1 MKLKHKAIVA
11 ACALAFAGQAL
22 AAGPTPSV
30 AAASTVKLY
39 IAGSSALQ
47 NTIAQIANA
56 MFAAGS
62 VSVFMDGTATAT
74 GASGKN
80 YRAYAGTFDT
90 TAPASLVGKTGI
102 LYETAAG
109 GSIVGAV
116 NVALATPTAR
126 LDLTLDANCT
136 LQTGTDAVIAGAPL
150 YSCVPTVTVAPDA
163 GVSDVEPAMFVGAN
177 VPAGTAAVTPAIDAA
192 LTKQSTLAQP
202 MSIIVTPNLSLTNL
216 TKAQVT
222 ALMGGLTTDWSNVDF
237 FATPALAAGPVIVCK
252 RTAGSGTQAAIND
265 YFFGIPCVSGSSQ
278 QAPKA
283 AQGNGTNY
291 TVIENSSSGALA
303 TCMTAAQQGLVAG
316 YTIDIASGAITN
328 THTVG
333 STTTDTNGVVHT
345 YISLPAG
352 GRAIGLMGLDR
363 APGTMTNAGITGYTG
378 TTPLPELYKTISI
391 NGVAPTVLN
400 AALGSYD
407 VVVLNSWNSRVGTV
421 AGIAPMSGDQLTFF
435 NSLAALSGNGTLILG
450 TTKVPPVPGVAAL
463 SNATTLNYD
472 GLLNADGTMTNPTI
486 RFAKAT
492 SCQPSIQN
500 Q

>member
-30 AAASTVKLY
+30 AAASTVKLF
-39 IAGSSALQ
+39 IGGSSALQ

-136 LQTGTDAVIAGAPL
+136 LQTGTDTVIAGAPL
-150 YSCVPTVTVAPDA
+150 YSCVPTLTVAPDA
-163 GVSDVEPAMFVGAN
+163 GVSDVEPALFTGIN
-177 VPAGTAAVTPAIDAA
+177 VPAGTAPVTPAIDAA

-202 MSIIVTPNLSLTNL
+202 MGIIVTPNTGITNL

-222 ALMGGLTTDWSNVDF
+222 SLMGGLTTDWSNVDF

-265 YFFGIPCVSGSSQ
+265 YFYGFPCSSSQ
-278 QAPKA
+278 QAPKG
-283 AQGNGTNY
+283 AQGTGTNY
-291 TVIENSSSGALA
+291 TVIENSSAGALA
-303 TCMTAAQQGLVAG
+303 TCMTAAQQGTVAG
-316 YTIDIASGAITN
+316 YTINITN
-328 THTVG
+328 GTI
-333 STTTDTNGVVHT
+333 STAAPSATTIT
-345 YISLPAG
+345 LPAG
-352 GRAIGLMGLDR
+352 GRAIGLMGIDR
-363 APGTMTNAGITGYTG
+363 APGTITNAGITGYTG
-378 TTPLPELYKTISI
+378 TTKLPELYNFVSI

-407 VVVLNSWNSRVGTV
+407 VVVLNSWNSRAATVGT
-421 AGIAPMSGDQLTFF
+421 IAPMSGDQLTFF

-472 GLLNADGTMTNPTI
+472 GLLNADGTLTNPTI

>member
-1 MKLKHKAIVA
+1 MKLKAIA
-11 ACALAFAGQAL
+11 AVCALVFAGQAF
-22 AAGPTPSV
+22 AAATPPTPSV
-30 AAASTVKLY
+30 AAASTVKLF
-39 IAGSSALQ
+39 ISGSSALQ
-47 NTIAQIANA
+47 NTIAQLANNV
-56 MFAAGS
+56 FAVGS
-62 VSVFMDGTATAT
+62 VSVFKDGTATAT
-74 GASGKN
+74 GASGSN
-80 YRAYAGTFDT
+80 YRAYAGTFDS

-116 NVALATPTAR
+116 NVALATPTTR

-136 LQTGTDAVIAGAPL
+136 VQTATDTYVTGAPV
-150 YSCVPTVTVAPDA
+150 YSCVPTINVAPDG
-163 GVSDVEPAMFVGAN
+163 GVSDVEPALFTGIN
-177 VPAGTAAVTPAIDAA
+177 VPAGTPAVTPAIDAA
-192 LTKQSTLAQP
+192 LTKQTTLAQP
-202 MSIIVTPNLSLTNL
+202 MSIIVTTNAGITNL

-222 ALMGGLTTDWSNVDF
+222 ALMGGFTTDWSNVDF
-237 FATPALAAGPVIVCK
+237 FAATPLAAGPVIVCK

-265 YFFGIPCVSGSSQ
+265 IFFGYPCSTST

-303 TCMTAAQQGLVAG
+303 ACMTAAVKGTAPG
-316 YTIDIASGAITN
+316 YTINITSGAI
-328 THTVG
+328 
-333 STTTDTNGVVHT
+333 STAAPSATTIT
-345 YISLPAG
+345 LPAG
-352 GRAIGLMGLDR
+352 SRAIGLMGLDR
-363 APGTMTNAGITGYTG
+363 VPGTFNNVGIIGYSG
-378 TTPLPELYKTISI
+378 VAPDPIGKQPELYAPISI

-435 NSLAALSGNGTLILG
+435 NSLASLSGDGVKILG
-450 TTKVPPVPGVAAL
+450 SSKVPPVLGVAAL

-472 GLLNADGTMTNPTI
+472 GLLNTDGTLTNPTI
-486 RFAKAT
+486 RFSKAN

>member
-1 MKLKHKAIVA
+1 MKLKAIA
-11 ACALAFAGQAL
+11 AVCALAFAGQAF
-22 AAGPTPSV
+22 AAATPPTPSV
-30 AAASTVKLY
+30 AAASTVKLF
-39 IAGSSALQ
+39 ISGSSALQ
-47 NTIAQIANA
+47 NTIAQLANNV
-56 MFAAGS
+56 FAVGS
-62 VSVFMDGTATAT
+62 VSVFKDGTATAT
-74 GASGKN
+74 GASGSN
-80 YRAYAGTFDT
+80 YRAYAGTFDS

-116 NVALATPTAR
+116 NVALATPTNR
-126 LDLTLDANCT
+126 LDLTLDSNCT
-136 LQTGTDAVIAGAPL
+136 VQTATDPLVTGAPV
-150 YSCVPTVTVAPDA
+150 YSCTVNTAVAPDG
-163 GVSDVEPAMFVGAN
+163 GVSDVEPALFVGLN
-177 VPAGTAAVTPAIDAA
+177 VPAGTSPVTPAIDAA

-202 MSIIVTPNLSLTNL
+202 MGIIVTPNSGITNL

-222 ALMGGLTTDWSNVDF
+222 ALMGGLTTDWGNVDF
-237 FATPALAAGPVIVCK
+237 FATAPLASGPVIVCK

-265 YFFGIPCVSGSSQ
+265 YFFGFPCSTSQ
-278 QAPKA
+278 QAPKG

-303 TCMTAAQQGLVAG
+303 ACMTAAQLGTTAG
-316 YTIDIASGAITN
+316 YTINITSGAIAAVAADA
-328 THTVG
+328 THIV
-333 STTTDTNGVVHT
+333 
-345 YISLPAG
+345 LPAG
-352 GRAIGLMGLDR
+352 GRAIGLMGVDR
-363 APGTMTNAGITGYTG
+363 AASTVKNAGINGYSATVAN
-378 TTPLPELYKTISI
+378 PELYNFISI

-435 NSLAALSGNGTLILG
+435 NSLASLSGDGVKILG
-450 TTKVPPVPGVAAL
+450 TTKVPPVLGVAAL

-472 GLLNADGTMTNPTI
+472 GLLNADGTLTNPTI
-486 RFAKAT
+486 RFSKAT

>member
-1 MKLKHKAIVA
+1 MKLKALAAI
-11 ACALAFAGQAL
+11 CAMAFAGQAF
-22 AAGPTPSV
+22 AVGPTPSV
-30 AAASTVKLY
+30 AAGSTVKLY

-47 NTIAQIANA
+47 NTIGQIANGV
-56 MFAAGS
+56 FTAGS
-62 VSVFMDGTATAT
+62 VSVFMDSANLATTATN
-74 GASGKN
+74 ASGKN
-80 YRAYAGTFDT
+80 YRAYAGTFAA

-136 LQTGTDAVIAGAPL
+136 LQTGTDTVILGAPL
-150 YSCVPTVTVAPDA
+150 YSCLPTLAVAPDA
-163 GVSDVEPAMFVGAN
+163 GVSDVEPALFTGVN
-177 VPAGTAAVTPAIDAA
+177 VPVGTSPVTPAIDAA

-202 MSIIVTPNLSLTNL
+202 MSIIVTPNLVTQGITSL

-222 ALMGGLTTDWSNVDF
+222 ALMGGLTTDWSNVNF
-237 FATPALAAGPVIVCK
+237 FASPAVPAGPVIVCK
-252 RTAGSGTQAAIND
+252 RTAGSGTQASIND
-265 YFFGIPCVSGSSQ
+265 YFFGFPCSTSQ
-278 QAPKA
+278 QAPSA
-283 AQGNGTNY
+283 AQGTGLGY

-303 TCMTAAQQGLVAG
+303 TCMTAAQQGTAAG
-316 YTIDIASGAITN
+316 YTINITN
-328 THTVG
+328 GTI
-333 STTTDTNGVVHT
+333 STAAASATTIV
-345 YISLPAG
+345 LPAG

-363 APGTMTNAGITGYTG
+363 APGTMTNVGITGYAGPTK
-378 TTPLPELYKTISI
+378 LPELYAPISI

-421 AGIAPMSGDQLTFF
+421 AGIAPMAGDQLTFF
-435 NSLAALSGNGTLILG
+435 NALASLSGDGVKVLG

-472 GLLNADGTMTNPTI
+472 NLLNADGTMTNPTI
-486 RFAKAT
+486 RFAKAN

>member
-1 MKLKHKAIVA
+1 M
-11 ACALAFAGQAL
+11 
-22 AAGPTPSV
+22 
-30 AAASTVKLY
+30 
-39 IAGSSALQ
+39 
-47 NTIAQIANA
+47 
-56 MFAAGS
+56 
-62 VSVFMDGTATAT
+62 
-74 GASGKN
+74 
-80 YRAYAGTFDT
+80 
-90 TAPASLVGKTGI
+90 
-102 LYETAAG
+102 
-109 GSIVGAV
+109 GAV

-265 YFFGIPCVSGSSQ
+265 YFFGFPCSSSQ
-278 QAPKA
+278 QAPKG

-463 SNATTLNYD
+463 SN
-472 GLLNADGTMTNPTI
+472 PTI